1 MVDKA
6 DSLKLKPSLVTR
18 LDQGLILLAQQLL
31 SREGNVH
38 CAHLAHGVESVVV
51 SISGVCAAASA
62 NPACKQYQP
71 ASSDLLDS
79 GYPPSSAYHASSPAA
94 A

>member
-51 SISGVCAAASA
+51 SISGVCTAGRICE
-62 NPACKQYQP
+62 PCV
-71 ASSDLLDS
+71 
-79 GYPPSSAYHASSPAA
+79 
-94 A
+94 